1 MFRLMAVHFART
13 YGDVYISSFT
23 RSAAASGTRVVR
35 PAASKENDEAHMRGI
50 AALGILRKTLLQ
62 TCEREAVSVH
72 VAPAAELNHACP
84 ACGRRH
90 LTSGDEQAMTIR
102 CPHCGTTWD
111 RDHVDAIA
119 ILDSGQ
125 PA

>member
-1 MFRLMAVHFART
+1 
-13 YGDVYISSFT
+13 
-23 RSAAASGTRVVR
+23 
-35 PAASKENDEAHMRGI
+35 MRGI

-102 CPHCGTTWD
+102 VHTAERHGI

-119 ILDSGQ
+119 S
-125 PA
+125 